1 VITVAWVL
9 VLLSGAARFVDPD
22 VWHSMALARE
32 ALALGHVPL
41 TDRFAYTPTVT
52 PVVHHEWGSGMLLYF
67 LATHGGLIALQ
78 LVRAL
83 LIALLALGVLRV
95 ARERG
100 ATTGVLAA
108 LAPPALVMS
117 WIGLTALRPQLVTLV
132 FLAVWL
138 HLIERDRRGDRGWIP
153 LALVG
158 HLAWLN
164 LHGGFVVGMAFLALH
179 AVEQAVR
186 RRPFAH
192 VLGVLGAMAALVSVN
207 PYGFAYYGYLSD
219 ALTMARP
226 NIGEWQPIWRAH
238 PFGFGVYL
246 VSLAIAGAALAGTGP
261 SRAPGWPILVAGAYL
276 AASHERHVSIHA
288 LVWFRTSRAW

>member
-158 HLAWLN
+158 TCQLN
-164 LHGGFVVGMAFLALH
+164 LHGGFCRGGLLRSTPREKPSSPSFRTSWRARA
-179 AVEQAVR
+179 
-186 RRPFAH
+186 RRPR
-192 VLGVLGAMAALVSVN
+192 GGQ
-207 PYGFAYYGYLSD
+207 PYGL
-219 ALTMARP
+219 LTTVLVRAHDGPAEHRQ
-226 NIGEWQPIWRAH
+226 WQPIWRAH
-238 PFGFGVYL
+238 PWL
-246 VSLAIAGAALAGTGP
+246 
-261 SRAPGWPILVAGAYL
+261 R
-276 AASHERHVSIHA
+276 
-288 LVWFRTSRAW
+288 